1 MLNIPFSEPL
11 FTLDHVDDDE
21 NLFVYRNPEE
31 RHEGIPAMLLTKSDL
46 MELLNRGELARDDI
60 EVFFADKNAAN
71 FDMNDLALW
80 MERIRD
86 EQDQYDSWDEDM
98 LRELKAAKET
108 KAFLR
113 KLNELADI
121 HASYDRGAQINVED
135 GVFND

>member
-21 NLFVYRNPEE
+21 NLFVYRNLEE

-86 EQDQYDSWDEDM
+86 EQDQYDSWDEYM
-98 LRELKAAKET
+98 LRELKAAEET

-113 KLNELADI
+113 KLNELAQENP
-121 HASYDRGAQINVED
+121 SYDLGAEIMIDRGVSDE
-135 GVFND
+135 

>member
-1 MLNIPFSEPL
+1 MQNIPFSEPL
-11 FTLDHVDDDE
+11 FTLEHVANDA
-21 NLFVYRNPEE
+21 NLFVYRHAEE
-31 RHEGIPAMLLTKSDL
+31 RQEGIPAMLLTKSEL

-71 FDMNDLALW
+71 FDMDDLALW

-98 LRELKAAKET
+98 LRELKATEET

-121 HASYDRGAQINVED
+121 YASYDRGAQINE
-135 GVFND
+135 